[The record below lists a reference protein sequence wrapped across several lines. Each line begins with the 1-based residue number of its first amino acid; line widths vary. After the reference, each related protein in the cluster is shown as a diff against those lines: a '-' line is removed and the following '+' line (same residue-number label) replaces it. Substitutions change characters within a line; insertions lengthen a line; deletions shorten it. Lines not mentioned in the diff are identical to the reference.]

1 MKKKKIIKVL
11 ILVIGTVLA
20 YLTATA
26 IQIWNYGAVDE
37 KQSADVAIVLGAG
50 TADGE
55 ISPVFL
61 ERICYGIW
69 LYQNGYVDQLIFT
82 GGIGAGNAKSDAWA
96 AGQYAVSQGV
106 PEEAILLEEESTIT
120 QENIANAKR
129 IMDAKGFRTAIIV
142 SDPLHMKRAMLMAH
156 DYGIEA
162 YSSPT
167 PTSRY
172 ISLKTKLP
180 FLAREEF
187 FYIGYKV
194 YRIMGLSGN
203 RQPHFLIYRLDIYF
217 HTLNRNRTTSPS
229 FTTYSL
235 PSIRTSPFSLA
246 AL

>member
-1 MKKKKIIKVL
+1 MMKKKIIKGL
-11 ILVIGTVLA
+11 ILVIGTVLV

-37 KQSADVAIVLGAG
+37 KQFADVAIILGAG

-61 ERICYGIW
+61 ERIRHGIW
-69 LYQNGYVDQLIFT
+69 LYQNVYVERLIFT
-82 GGIGAGNAKSDAWA
+82 GGIGAGNEKSDART

-106 PEEAILLEEESTIT
+106 PEKAILLEEESTIT

-129 IMDAKGFRTAIIV
+129 IMDTEGFRTAIIV

-156 DYGIEA
+156 DYGMEA

-187 FYIGYKV
+187 FYIGYKAF
-194 YRIMGLSGN
+194 RIIKVAVTLKSCN
-203 RQPHFLIYRLDIYF
+203 SHF
-217 HTLNRNRTTSPS
+217 
-229 FTTYSL
+229 
-235 PSIRTSPFSLA
+235 
-246 AL
+246 